1 MAAVTS
7 PAHTDLAWSR
17 SSYCG
22 NGACVEVAY
31 TDNGQYVVRDGKH
44 PDGGTLTFSKAGW
57 AYLMGEFKA
66 GKFNA

>member
-7 PAHTDLAWSR
+7 PAHTDLAWRR

-31 TDNGQYVVRDGKH
+31 TDNDQYVVRDGKH
-44 PDGGTLTFSKAGW
+44 PDGGT
-57 AYLMGEFKA
+57 
-66 GKFNA
+66 